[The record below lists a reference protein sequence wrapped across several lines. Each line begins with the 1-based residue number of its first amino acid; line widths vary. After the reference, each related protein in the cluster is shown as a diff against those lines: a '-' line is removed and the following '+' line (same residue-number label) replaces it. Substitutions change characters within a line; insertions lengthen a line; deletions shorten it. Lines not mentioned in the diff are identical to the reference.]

1 MDKCPQLENFCTEYK
16 DSFAT
21 DWIENLNWTTYA
33 LAKNSCDQGRRL
45 IYEFRRKTFIFIT
58 SSLLACEYID
68 HEDYFDEI
76 NAEMRT
82 YWEQD
87 HVSIK
92 DKDPQINQLK
102 VNLTAEYE
110 ALDNELRFLFDKYGI
125 LLRTV
130 REKLTDSSAV
140 CIFTATS
147 YPSVSENL
155 RDYISTLC
163 HLIIPIC
170 LFEHQ
175 LPCGVDK
182 IRELVTIYV
191 RIDLK
196 AGEEMDE
203 QCKSL
208 YGACLCKTAFIL
220 KKTLPNDSKYTYY
233 LDNQEHIVHR
243 DSFELPESINEH
255 FNTFKIF
262 SEDASYNTDEIR
274 LIQNKCLTKTAT
286 IKEYIKLF
294 DYYRKYAK
302 QQTQLDNILSEFTEL
317 YDKSTAGLS
326 DGFDLYAWRTML
338 NYLYNCR
345 FSYILN
351 HRKKKPNFEE
361 LAVLISEIDTLQ
373 QQTNIHNFYPYKKG
387 IEYLISILKNSISQR
402 SNLEYEP
409 QVTLLEALI
418 ENYEYCLYWCDSHH
432 FYPIQ
437 LTLSDCKVDNLDQ
450 VLVLPSTFSKPI
462 DYSKHFNSLSE
473 FKSELRFIK
482 ESLQLIENTAELNTL
497 KESLQDSEK
506 RFKEIGGIFV
516 GAITFLFG
524 TINIFT
530 NEKSSPSQ
538 MFISTLG
545 LGLLL
550 VIFAILMMIV
560 SNKWDWKSFR
570 SWSITIAFIAYTII
584 LCFIIFGA
592 DAFYGILKGS

>member
-1 MDKCPQLENFCTEYK
+1 MDNCPHLKNFCSEYK
-16 DSFAT
+16 NTFTT
-21 DWIENLNWTTYA
+21 DWIENLNWTTYT

-45 IYEFRRKTFIFIT
+45 IFEFRRKTFVFIT
-58 SSLLACEYID
+58 TSLLACEYID
-68 HEDYFDEI
+68 HEDFFDKI

-82 YWEQD
+82 FWEQD
-87 HVSIK
+87 HASIK
-92 DKDPQINQLK
+92 EKNAKINQLK

-110 ALDNELRFLFDKYGI
+110 ALDNELRYLFDKYGI
-125 LLRTV
+125 VLRTV

-140 CIFTATS
+140 CIFSATS

-155 RDYISTLC
+155 KDYISTLC
-163 HLIIPIC
+163 YLIIPIC

-191 RIDLK
+191 RINLK
-196 AGEEMDE
+196 ADEEMNE

-208 YGACLCKTAFIL
+208 YKACLCKTAFIL
-220 KKTLPNDSKYTYY
+220 KKTLSNDSKYTYY
-233 LDNQEHIVHR
+233 LDNKEYVVDR
-243 DSFELPESINEH
+243 DSFDLPDSINEH
-255 FNTFKIF
+255 FNTFKLF
-262 SEDASYNTDEIR
+262 NEDASYNTDEIR
-274 LIQNKCLTKTAT
+274 LIQNKCLAKTAT

-294 DYYRKYAK
+294 DFYRKNAK
-302 QQTQLDNILSEFTEL
+302 QQTQLDNILSEFKEI
-317 YDKSTAGLS
+317 YDSSTARLS
-326 DGFDLYAWRTML
+326 DGFELYAWRTMI

-345 FSYILN
+345 LSYILN
-351 HRKKKPNFEE
+351 HRKKKPKFEE
-361 LAVLISEIDTLQ
+361 LTELISEIDILQ

-387 IEYLISILKNSISQR
+387 IEYLISTLKNSISQG
-402 SNLEYEP
+402 SNIEYSTQVAELE
-409 QVTLLEALI
+409 VLI
-418 ENYEYCLYWCDSHH
+418 ENYEHCLYWCDSHH

-450 VLVLPSTFSKPI
+450 LLVLPSTFSKPV
-462 DYSKHFNSLSE
+462 DYPKQFNCLSE
-473 FKSELRFIK
+473 FKNELRFIK
-482 ESLQLIENTAELNTL
+482 ESLQLIEHTAELNTL
-497 KESLQDSEK
+497 KGSLHDSEK

-538 MFISTLG
+538 MFVSTLG

-550 VIFAILMMIV
+550 IIFAILMMIV
-560 SNKWDWKSFR
+560 SNKWDWKSFK
-570 SWSITIAFIAYTII
+570 SWSIAIAFIAYTII

-592 DAFYGILKGS
+592 SAFYGILSGS